1 MNNKKVI
8 IGVIILVL
16 IIVIG
21 IVLFLINPKYDK
33 NMIGTFYAKSADTT
47 YILNIEKNH
56 TATLTYSE
64 FEENKEKKLTWDN
77 KHIND
82 NGVEVEYTFENDIL
96 LVKYIRGTLEFSKDE
111 NIKRTQKFYQVMFNS
126 DADDLKVSAFEKYID
141 EYLIVSNIKH
151 ISKEETKNTLLNMF
165 NKYSNE
171 VSEELLSSASLN
183 ASFTMTAYGTDTE
196 LNILKNVLES
206 SEIVRKVYETNI

>member
-1 MNNKKVI
+1 MNNKKII
-8 IGVIILVL
+8 IGIIIIILV
-16 IIVIG
+16 IVIG
-21 IVLFLINPKYDK
+21 IVLLLTNPKYDK
-33 NMIGTFYAKSADTT
+33 NMIGTFYAKSVDTT

-82 NGVEVEYTFENDIL
+82 NGVEVEYSFENDKL

-111 NIKRTQKFYQVMFNS
+111 NIKRSQKFYQVMFKS
-126 DADDLKVSAFEKYID
+126 DADDIEVSNFENFID
-141 EYLIVSNIKH
+141 QYLIVSNVKH

-183 ASFTMTAYGTDTE
+183 ASCTMTAYGTNTE
-196 LNILKNVLES
+196 LDILKNILES
-206 SEIVRKVYETNI
+206 SEIVRRVYETNI

>member
-1 MNNKKVI
+1 MNNKKII
-8 IGVIILVL
+8 IGFIILSL

-21 IVLFLINPKYDK
+21 VVLFLIIPKYDK
-33 NMIGTFYAKSADTT
+33 NMIGTFYAKGVDTT
-47 YILNIEKNH
+47 YILKIDGNH
-56 TATLTYSE
+56 TATLTYRE
-64 FEENKEKKLTWDN
+64 YEENKEKKLTWNN

-82 NGVEVEYTFENDIL
+82 NGVEVEYTFENDKL

-126 DADDLKVSAFEKYID
+126 DADDIEVSAFEKYID
-141 EYLIVSNIKH
+141 EYLIVSNVKH

-171 VSEELLSSASLN
+171 VGEELLSSASLN
-183 ASFTMTAYGTDTE
+183 ASFTMTAYGTNTE
-196 LNILKNVLES
+196 LDILKNVLES